1 MGTDHDLRLLS
12 LLSAFFHDSF
22 AGQAAPPS
30 MNGAT
35 GAAFGMPPVS
45 RNLSPLF

>member
-1 MGTDHDLRLLS
+1 MGTEHDLCSLS
-12 LLSAFFHDSF
+12 LLKYFLNSF

-30 MNGAT
+30 MNGTT

-45 RNLSPLF
+45 QNFESPLF